1 MLLFDLVFFFI
12 FFDTTQRIIC
22 EYSLKSVGGIL
33 CVLPG
38 FCAHVLFTIHP
49 NMASLKHYQQLRS

>member
-1 MLLFDLVFFFI
+1 MLLFDLVFFLI

-38 FCAHVLFTIHP
+38 FVHTY
-49 NMASLKHYQQLRS
+49 SLQFIQIWQV